1 MRISLSEA
9 LEKTNQ
15 QNIGNNQPRKFINQ
29 FFIKGNASTFLRF
42 LVNDISEVNAYST
55 HRVRMVSKAGKQ
67 YPIFV
72 GCIGKDCP
80 LCKEAPNHVGET
92 YPTVPLVTKAKDIVT
107 IPLVNYNNGQPEYQI
122 LAWSTFMFK
131 KINPMLSRINPLSS
145 TIEMQRTGSGLETNY
160 FTYPADT
167 RPELAGTVEELKQKF
182 DVKEDDIFGRS
193 DSLIRDWSATQMEEY
208 LTTGN
213 YPHSDSNIQANN
225 SVVTQQSANE
235 PVVEQQPIRRTNYGF

>member
-42 LVNDISEVNAYST
+42 LVNDISEVSAYST

-80 LCKEAPNHVGET
+80 LCKEAPNHVGEA

-182 DVKEDDIFGRS
+182 EVKEDDIFGRP

-208 LTTGN
+208 LTTDN
-213 YPHSDSNIQANN
+213 YPHGSASETPN
-225 SVVTQQSANE
+225 TQISE
-235 PVVEQQPIRRTNYGF
+235 PVAEQQPVRRTNYGF